1 MNDSTAP
8 TRTVRNDGITVE
20 KTVEGDGRV
29 RLEVDSDRDSAATVQ
44 LTDPTLGSSPDE
56 AIQFDTEYGTEW
68 TIDGSTFVR
77 SFDPDE
83 QRTIRYRI
91 PDFELESLDRE
102 PELSV
107 TEASVLDDITD
118 RARSDA
124 LREFV
129 GGDRDS
135 LASVP
140 NSRPSVSPGD
150 AAEAT
155 TGDDTTEAVARDD
168 TTEAAVGDDTAG
180 TTAADA
186 VETAAGGDATETTA
200 ENAPDTQP
208 ATDTDST
215 ADASPDEDLAVPSGG
230 VARVLLAELR
240 NDRVDD
246 ETAAALRSEL
256 DAEGRKS
263 QEVRLKHLQ
272 SEISDLA
279 AYTDT
284 IESFIDR
291 HGTFDSVVDDVRSE
305 LSGLED
311 RTERIESTVEE
322 RSGAIDRIDEI
333 DDELDEIRSAQSELE
348 SDLEAIQATQADFES
363 EFDRLDETIAD
374 INDTI
379 DDLELFKERVSGV
392 FRDLQTDDPDT

>member
-8 TRTVRNDGITVE
+8 TRTVRNDGITVT

-44 LTDPTLGSSPDE
+44 VTDPTLGSSPDE

-68 TIDGSTFVR
+68 TIDGPTFVR

-83 QRTIRYRI
+83 RRTIRYRI
-91 PDFELESLDRE
+91 PDFESESLDRE

-118 RARSDA
+118 RARSDT

-155 TGDDTTEAVARDD
+155 VGDDTTEAAAGDD
-168 TTEAAVGDDTAG
+168 TTG
-180 TTAADA
+180 
-186 VETAAGGDATETTA
+186 TTA

-272 SEISDLA
+272 SEVSDLA

-305 LSGLED
+305 LSALED

-322 RSGAIDRIDEI
+322 RSGAIDRIDEV

-348 SDLEAIQATQADFES
+348 SDLEAIQATQADFKS

-374 INDTI
+374 LNDTI

>member
-1 MNDSTAP
+1 MNESTEP
-8 TRTVRNDGITVE
+8 ICTVRNDGVTVR
-20 KTVEGDGRV
+20 KTVKDDGRV
-29 RLEVDSDRDSAATVQ
+29 RLEVGSSRDSAATVRV
-44 LTDPTLGSSPDE
+44 TDPTLGSHPDE
-56 AIQFDTEYGTEW
+56 EIQFDTESGTEW
-68 TIDGSTFVR
+68 AIDGSTFER
-77 SFDPDE
+77 AFDPDE

-91 PDFELESLDRE
+91 PDVDLKSTDTE

-107 TEASVLDDITD
+107 TEASVLDDIAD

-135 LASVP
+135 LGSVP
-140 NSRPSVSPGD
+140 DSTPPVS
-150 AAEAT
+150 
-155 TGDDTTEAVARDD
+155 TGDDAESTVGD
-168 TTEAAVGDDTAG
+168 TTAKTAVGDDTAG
-180 TTAADA
+180 TTAEDLAETATGDDADA
-186 VETAAGGDATETTA
+186 QPDA
-200 ENAPDTQP
+200 D
-208 ATDTDST
+208 TDTT

-256 DAEGRKS
+256 GVEGSKS

-272 SEISDLA
+272 SEVSDLA

-305 LSGLED
+305 LSALED

-333 DDELDEIRSAQSELE
+333 DDELDEIRSAQSALE

-363 EFDRLDETIAD
+363 QFDHLDETVAD

-392 FRDLQTDDPDT
+392 FRDLQTDDSDA